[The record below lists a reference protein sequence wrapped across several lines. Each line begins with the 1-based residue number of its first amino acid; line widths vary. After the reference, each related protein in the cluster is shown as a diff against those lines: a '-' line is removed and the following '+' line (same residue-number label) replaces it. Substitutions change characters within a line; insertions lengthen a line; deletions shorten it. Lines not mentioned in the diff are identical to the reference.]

1 MGPAVLYSRPDPL
14 NEVGIIESHW
24 ITIYYKNLKPKN
36 YHNEMVMVDG
46 GDDVD
51 KDDGGDDDGGGGDD
65 DGGEVKWSEQSP
77 DNVWEEK
84 ELAR

>member
-1 MGPAVLYSRPDPL
+1 
-14 NEVGIIESHW
+14 
-24 ITIYYKNLKPKN
+24 
-36 YHNEMVMVDG
+36 MVMVDG

-77 DNVWEEK
+77 DNVWQEK

>member
-1 MGPAVLYSRPDPL
+1 
-14 NEVGIIESHW
+14 
-24 ITIYYKNLKPKN
+24 
-36 YHNEMVMVDG
+36 MVMVDG

-51 KDDGGDDDGGGGDD
+51 KDDGGDDEGGDGDFDGGEDNGGDSDD
-65 DGGEVKWSEQSP
+65 DGGENDGDGGGGQSEQSP